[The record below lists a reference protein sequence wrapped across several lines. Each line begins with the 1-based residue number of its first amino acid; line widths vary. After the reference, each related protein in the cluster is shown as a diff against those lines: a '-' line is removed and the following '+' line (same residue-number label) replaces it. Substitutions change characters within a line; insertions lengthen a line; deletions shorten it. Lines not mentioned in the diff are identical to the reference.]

1 MKKILAI
8 LMMIC
13 LMVSM
18 FSINAFAA
26 DEPATGVVMTVSGLT
41 KDGPVKIEDYTS
53 FEAGWNFAMEKAK
66 DSKYLDNNQYD
77 RIVVDLLADWKAN
90 EEGVFGDD
98 DGVGFP
104 EYTIYIPEKARV
116 MLNMNGHTIN
126 RGLGDRNQ
134 FDGEVIYI
142 DEKADVIING
152 GKSGDAIAR
161 ADDTNATFGTITG
174 GNNDGGAGGVYI
186 QDDAK
191 VTLNNVKIVNNVAD
205 GDYGAGIAVYDGA
218 KFIMNGGGF
227 IGNKNNSF
235 RFDILGI
242 YVFGGGIYIE
252 DSTATFDNVLF
263 EGNQFT
269 YDMGDGAAL
278 YAYDSSVTMN
288 KCKVVGNGKKKEAD
302 GTVGARSIIT
312 IEDGEMFI
320 KETDFIGNGDV
331 AEFPGEETCLIDVDT
346 YIGSSQISID
356 NCTFTQNNV
365 GYIIDCVNQDITV
378 TRSRFTDNKSNVLHC
393 SSDTKTIFT
402 DCVLNNNIGTLSDSN
417 YTINVDFEG
426 DGPTFVNCDMGNS
439 TYNDR
444 NRVQIKNGGTSS
456 IFGEGSFPMIIALL
470 SLIASGVAIFLV
482 VYYNKK
488 KAVPAI
494 ANNAAE
500 TTDEE

>member
-1 MKKILAI
+1 MKRIFAI
-8 LMMIC
+8 LMTIC
-13 LMVSM
+13 LLAGAL
-18 FSINAFAA
+18 SITAFAA
-26 DEPATGVVMTVSGLT
+26 DEPVMTVSGLT

-77 RIVVDLLADWKAN
+77 RIVVDFFADWKAN

-104 EYTIYIPEKARV
+104 EDTIYIPEKARV
-116 MLNMNGHTIN
+116 ILNMNGHTID

-174 GNNDGGAGGVYI
+174 GNNDGGAGGIYI

-191 VTLNNVKIVNNVAD
+191 VTLNNVKIMNNVAD

-218 KFIMNGGGF
+218 KFTMNGGGF
-227 IGNKNNSF
+227 INNKNNSF
-235 RFDILGI
+235 TATSFGI
-242 YVFGGGIYIE
+242 YALGGGIYIE
-252 DSTATFDNVLF
+252 DSTASFDNVLF

-269 YDMGDGAAL
+269 YDSGSGAAL

-456 IFGEGSFPMIIALL
+456 IFGEGSFPMIIAIL